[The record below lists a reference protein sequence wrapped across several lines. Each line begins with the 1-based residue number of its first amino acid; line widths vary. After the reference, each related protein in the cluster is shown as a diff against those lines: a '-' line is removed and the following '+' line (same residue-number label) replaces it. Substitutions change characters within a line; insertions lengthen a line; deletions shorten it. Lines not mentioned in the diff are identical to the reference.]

1 MKRCVL
7 FIGAVLALLSTAVPA
22 QVGGVDVELN
32 KLQQV
37 DDACRAYLVTQN
49 LTDTDFKSM
58 QLDIVM
64 FDDDGIAAKRLA
76 VEIGPL
82 AADKTSL
89 KVFDI
94 GGLPCENIGQ
104 LLLNNVLQCQD
115 SEGKR
120 DDCLALIHVSSRGKV
135 AFIN

>member
-1 MKRCVL
+1 MKCRVL

-64 FDDDGIAAKRLA
+64 FDDDGIVGKRLA

-104 LLLNNVLQCQD
+104 LLLNNVIQCQD
-115 SEGKR
+115 SKGKR
-120 DDCLALIHVSSRGKV
+120 DDCLTLIHVSSRGKV

>member
-1 MKRCVL
+1 MIDTKVGIMKCCVL

-49 LTDTDFKSM
+49 LTDTDFRSM

-94 GGLPCENIGQ
+94 GGLPCENMGQ
-104 LLLNNVLQCQD
+104 VLVNNVY
-115 SEGKR
+115 S
-120 DDCLALIHVSSRGKV
+120 CLEIGG
-135 AFIN
+135 